1 MKNLITRQ
9 IAILMSIVIFFTSIM
24 IVVIGV
30 LLSEG
35 LFADIKHKELVSDVS
50 VLTQIASI
58 YEEGKLD
65 EALYEEIIEKASQK
79 SDVIYMIT
87 NNYGEIKYDTKNALT
102 PNEKKDVASFSKV
115 LIEENGQDHQLFK
128 ASNKT
133 YLLSGNVIVVDE
145 QTVGAVVVY
154 VDMIELEARKKEF
167 FQSLILTVVIIIPI
181 TIGLSYLVLMRIIRP
196 IRNVAAVARSII
208 KGDFAVRADESLKG
222 EIGLLGKS
230 INRLS
235 INIYQNISQLFIEK
249 NRLQQVLNSL
259 KDGMISIDEYN
270 NITHYNDIFLEMFQ
284 LDEDISGESLN
295 NIEILNKDLFNVNQ
309 QLEDKN
315 SIILRGLHD
324 DLILKIVI
332 APITDE
338 KNESAGAVILFSDVT
353 ELEKLEMMR
362 RDYVANVSHELRSP
376 LTSIRGL
383 IEPLMDKIVTNEDDV
398 QRYYKIIYQES
409 LRLSRLVDDIMELS
423 RLQTHEAV
431 IEKRAFDLNLVIE
444 MVEERYRLSN
454 ERINLIYNKV
464 ELPNVFSNYDR
475 LEQILVIL
483 LDNAYKF
490 TPEGGSIEIITEL
503 RTTDVQ
509 ITVKDTGVGISEE
522 DLPFVFNRFYK
533 SDKSRTKKGTGL
545 GLSIAKEI
553 LQILNERISVRSIK
567 GEGSSFEFTVG
578 IVTDKTII

>member
-50 VLTQIASI
+50 VLTQVASI

-65 EALYEEIIEKASQK
+65 EELYEGILQK
-79 SDVIYMIT
+79 SSQNNNVIYMIT
-87 NNYGEIKYDTKNALT
+87 NNLGEIEYNTENSLTALEKN
-102 PNEKKDVASFSKV
+102 DIASFSKV
-115 LIEENGQDHQLFK
+115 LMQESKSDHQLY
-128 ASNKT
+128 KT
-133 YLLSGNVIVVDE
+133 SDKTFLLSGYVIIVDE
-145 QTVGAVVVY
+145 KTVGAVIVY
-154 VDMIELEARKKEF
+154 VDMIELEARKKDF
-167 FQSLILTVVIIIPI
+167 FQSLILAVVIIIPI
-181 TIGLSYLVLMRIIRP
+181 TIGLSYLVLMRIVRP

-222 EIGLLGKS
+222 EIGLLGKT

-235 INIYQNISQLFIEK
+235 IDIYQNISQLFIEK

-259 KDGMISIDEYN
+259 KDGMISIDENN
-270 NITHYNDIFLEMFQ
+270 NITHFNDIFLEMFQ
-284 LDEDISGESLN
+284 LDEDISGKSLN
-295 NIEILNKDLFNVNQ
+295 DIEILNEDLFNVNQ

-315 SIILRGLHD
+315 SIVLRGLHD

-338 KNESAGAVILFSDVT
+338 KNQSAGAVILFSDVT

-383 IEPLMDKIVTNEDDV
+383 IEPLMDKIVSNEDDV

-423 RLQTHEAV
+423 RLQTHEAI
-431 IEKRAFDLNLVIE
+431 IEKRSLDLNLVIE

-454 ERINLIYNKV
+454 ERINLIYRKV
-464 ELPNVFSNYDR
+464 KLPNVYSNYDR

-490 TPEGGSIEIITEL
+490 TSEGGSVEIITEL
-503 RTTDVQ
+503 RTSDVL
-509 ITVKDTGVGISEE
+509 ITIKDTGVGISEE

-553 LQILNERISVRSIK
+553 LQIMDEKISVKSIK
-567 GEGSSFEFTVG
+567 DEGCSFEFTVG
-578 IVTDKTII
+578 IIAD